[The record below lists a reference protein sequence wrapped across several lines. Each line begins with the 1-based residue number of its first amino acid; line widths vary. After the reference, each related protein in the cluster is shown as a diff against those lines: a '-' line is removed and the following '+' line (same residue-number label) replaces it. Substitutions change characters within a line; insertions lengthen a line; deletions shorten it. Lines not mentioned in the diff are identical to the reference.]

1 MQNGTDNCKKNP
13 KQNINKQNQ
22 YALKKKF
29 LKAAGLQ
36 LKHIKNFPVENF
48 FLRVFI

>member
-22 YALKKKF
+22 YALKKKIS
-29 LKAAGLQ
+29 KSCRPTA
-36 LKHIKNFPVENF
+36 KTH
-48 FLRVFI
+48 